1 MKYCPTCGASIP
13 DEDIVCT
20 NCGAAVNQV
29 AVQKEPAR
37 KIVGVWGYIWRYLL
51 IYIPV
56 IGQILYLVFLFIA
69 AFGSKNKE
77 ESFRNWA
84 KAQLLVM
91 AIVLG
96 IAVLVG
102 LVVLVVFIFGSMSA
116 REAVSYA
123 TNEAVS
129 GGIVY

>member
-1 MKYCPTCGASIP
+1 MKYCSTCGASMP

-37 KIVGVWGYIWRYLL
+37 KVVGVWGYIWRNL
-51 IYIPV
+51 IMYIPV
-56 IGQILYLVFLFIA
+56 VGQILYLVFLFIA
-69 AFGSKNKE
+69 AFGSKDKE

-84 KAQLLVM
+84 KSQLLVM
-91 AIVLG
+91 AIILG

-102 LVVLVVFIFGSMSA
+102 LVVLVVFILGGVSA
-116 REAVSYA
+116 REALSYT
-123 TNEAVS
+123 TNDAVA

>member
-1 MKYCPTCGASIP
+1 MKYCSTCGASMP

-37 KIVGVWGYIWRYLL
+37 KVVGVWGYIWRNL
-51 IYIPV
+51 IMYIPV
-56 IGQILYLVFLFIA
+56 VGQILYLVFLFIA
-69 AFGSKNKE
+69 AFGSKDKE

-84 KAQLLVM
+84 KSQLLVM
-91 AIVLG
+91 AIILG

-102 LVVLVVFIFGSMSA
+102 LIMLVFFILGGVSA
-116 REAVSYA
+116 REALSYT
-123 TNEAVS
+123 TNDAVA

>member
-1 MKYCPTCGASIP
+1 MKYCSTCGASMP

-29 AVQKEPAR
+29 AVQKEPTR
-37 KIVGVWGYIWRYLL
+37 KVVGVWGYIWRNL
-51 IYIPV
+51 IMYIPV
-56 IGQILYLVFLFIA
+56 VGQILYLVFLFIA
-69 AFGSKNKE
+69 AFGSKDKE

-84 KAQLLVM
+84 KSQLLVM
-91 AIVLG
+91 AIILG

-116 REAVSYA
+116 REALSYA